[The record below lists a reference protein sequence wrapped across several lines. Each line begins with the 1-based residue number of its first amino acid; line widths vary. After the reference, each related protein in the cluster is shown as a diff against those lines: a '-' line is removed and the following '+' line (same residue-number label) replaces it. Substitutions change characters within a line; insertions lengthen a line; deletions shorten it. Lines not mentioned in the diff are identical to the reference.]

1 MKKNIT
7 RVMSVII
14 ALFLVMSAFSV
25 TAFASEPDR
34 TITSS
39 DRVNM
44 IITIDGQRAYCVER
58 NEIMPDA
65 GLSYHATSFS
75 HPARLDRVVVAIS
88 QMRDGSNAFEIA
100 SQYAIWQCYES
111 LDMVLYSSVI
121 DGAEVSN
128 HVAAILNAAD
138 MIDMNEWSVFV
149 AFYAC
154 EGYQTV
160 ATFGVNYIAPVVIPE
175 EEDDKPEVV
184 PETVPETEPE
194 EEEVPEETV
203 PETEPEVEEVPEE
216 TVPEETVPEE
226 TTPETEPEEEEVP
239 EETVPET
246 EPEVEEVP
254 ETEPE
259 EEEIPEETIPEE
271 VPEET
276 TPETEPEEE
285 EVPEETVPETEPEVE
300 EVPETEPEEEEVP
313 EETVPETEPETEPT
327 NPDPVI
333 PPQEVLG
340 GEPTAPQ
347 TGDDSNIVIWFALM
361 AVAAAGVVFAIK
373 AKRN

>member
-1 MKKNIT
+1 MTHMKGKKGNIMKKNINRVISVIIT
-7 RVMSVII
+7 LVLVMSV
-14 ALFLVMSAFSV
+14 FSV

-34 TITSS
+34 TITGS

-65 GLSYHATSFS
+65 GLSYHATSFN
-75 HPARLDRVVVAIS
+75 HPARLDRIFVAIS

-100 SQYAIWQCYES
+100 SQYAVWQCYES

-121 DGAEVSN
+121 DGSEVSN

-138 MIDMNEWSVFV
+138 MIDMNEWSVYV

-160 ATFGVNYIAPVVIPE
+160 ATFGVNYIAPAIIPE
-175 EEDDKPEVV
+175 FEDDKPEVIPETTPEETEPEV
-184 PETVPETEPE
+184 PEEVLGGEPEVPETEPE
-194 EEEVPEETV
+194 EEV
-203 PETEPEVEEVPEE
+203 VPEE

-226 TTPETEPEEEEVP
+226 TVP
-239 EETVPET
+239 EETVPE
-246 EPEVEEVP
+246 
-254 ETEPE
+254 ET
-259 EEEIPEETIPEE
+259 
-271 VPEET
+271 
-276 TPETEPEEE
+276 
-285 EVPEETVPETEPEVE
+285 VPEETVPE
-300 EVPETEPEEEEVP
+300 ETVP
-313 EETVPETEPETEPT
+313 EETVPEETVPEETVPEETVPEETVPEIPEETVPETVPETEPS

-347 TGDDSNIVIWFALM
+347 TGDDSNFVIWFALM